1 MPESG
6 LSGLVREARRRR
18 VFRTAGLYIVG
29 AWLVVQIALAAFPA
43 FSISE
48 AAIRYVWTA
57 AILGFPLALVF
68 GWRYDVRDWRIVRTG
83 QSDLDAPQ
91 SLGRTDYLILGALS
105 LVAIS
110 IFGGSLLEISSTQP
124 EEPGTYLAEDI
135 DANSVAVLPF
145 ANMSASTENEYF
157 SDGLTE
163 TLLHMLAQ
171 LEDLK
176 VAARTSSF
184 AFKGMNVDIRDIAQE
199 LGVAHV
205 LEGSVQRAGDQVRVT
220 AQLIRADDGFHVWSH
235 NYDRTVDDIFAIQDE
250 ISADVAAALGSSL
263 LSTQINAIKGVDTDN
278 FSAFDL
284 YLQALEQ
291 QNIASNDALIE
302 AQRLFVAAIDLDP
315 GFTDAKLGL
324 ARNFIWQWY
333 KDVDDAD
340 RFDLTALEL
349 IDEVREQRPDSR
361 TAQLM
366 NLLVRFYIGM
376 SEQTQWGLSDE
387 SRALVDDMLAITR
400 SGDVDSFLIR
410 AVVSIIS
417 GAPLHKDEEALELL
431 RAALEAD
438 PLNYELLWA
447 QATLFRI
454 TDRPEE
460 ARQPLLTAARV
471 APQNPMI
478 RHILGNLALEQDE
491 FGESLEWRRQAT
503 LLDPGDPV
511 LFSMIARAF
520 YDVGLIEEGDHWFG
534 KVKTMNPDPCQVWSI
549 EAHAADAAGDHDR
562 LLERVSNDLAAVVSQ
577 PNFCYF
583 PIDYFA
589 WTMSE
594 LGRSQQ
600 ALDYLEE
607 LIPDIYG
614 GTAIAGNRRQLY
626 IQALAIWL
634 HSDVMDKESFQSLT
648 TNYLVSW
655 EEVFPDWRDISA
667 PVYEVSFDFA
677 VGDFDRAKSRFLET
691 YTHNN
696 FFRWKQLLKYPW
708 LAEFRED
715 PDVATRIDEYLQR
728 QARFAE
734 EARQLLDR
742 PEWRH

>member
-1 MPESG
+1 
-6 LSGLVREARRRR
+6 
-18 VFRTAGLYIVG
+18 
-29 AWLVVQIALAAFPA
+29 
-43 FSISE
+43 
-48 AAIRYVWTA
+48 
-57 AILGFPLALVF
+57 
-68 GWRYDVRDWRIVRTG
+68 
-83 QSDLDAPQ
+83 
-91 SLGRTDYLILGALS
+91 
-105 LVAIS
+105 
-110 IFGGSLLEISSTQP
+110 
-124 EEPGTYLAEDI
+124 
-135 DANSVAVLPF
+135 
-145 ANMSASTENEYF
+145 MSANAENEYF

-184 AFKGMNVDIRDIAQE
+184 AFKGMNLDIREIAQE

-235 NYDRTVDDIFAIQDE
+235 NYDRKVDDIFAIQDQ

-263 LSTQINAIKGVDTDN
+263 LPAQNDSIQGVDTDD
-278 FSAFDL
+278 FRAYDL

-302 AQRLFVAAIDLDP
+302 AQRLFVDAIDLDP
-315 GFTDAKLGL
+315 GFIDAKLGL
-324 ARNFIWQWY
+324 ARNYIWQWY

-366 NLLVRFYIGM
+366 GLLMQFYIGR
-376 SEQTQWGLSDE
+376 SEQTHWGFSDE
-387 SRALVDDMLAITR
+387 SRALVDDMLEIAR
-400 SGDVDSFLIR
+400 SGNVDSFLIR

-417 GAPLHKDEEALELL
+417 GVPLQKDEEALELL

-478 RHILGNLALEQDE
+478 RFVLGNLALEQGE
-491 FGESLEWRRQAT
+491 FGESLDWRRQAT
-503 LLDPGDPV
+503 LLDPDDPV
-511 LFSMIARAF
+511 LFSRIARAF

-534 KVKTMNPDPCQVWSI
+534 KVRAMNPDPCQVWSL

-562 LLERVSNDLAAVVSQ
+562 LIERTSNDLAAVVLQ

-583 PIDYFA
+583 PIDYFI

-600 ALDYLEE
+600 AIDYLEE
-607 LIPDIYG
+607 LIPDIYS
-614 GTAIAGNRRQLY
+614 GTAIADNRRQQY
-626 IQALAIWL
+626 IQGMAMWL
-634 HSDVMDKESFQSLT
+634 HSDVMDKESYQS
-648 TNYLVSW
+648 YMKDFLVTW
-655 EEVFPDWRDISA
+655 DAAFPDWREISA
-667 PVYEVSFDFA
+667 PIYEISFDFVTGEA
-677 VGDFDRAKSRFLET
+677 DRAKSLFLET

-696 FFRWKQLLKYPW
+696 FWRWKQLLNYPW
-708 LAEFRED
+708 LAEFRKD
-715 PDVATRIDEYLQR
+715 PEVATRIDEYLQR
-728 QARFAE
+728 KTRFAE
-734 EARQLLDR
+734 EAHQLLDQ
-742 PEWRH
+742 PEWQH